1 MSRRTTYVLAG
12 ILAVLL
18 VGSYIVGQQQKTAQ
32 SQAPLPALTPWLNLT
47 RSEISNIT
55 IVDTTS
61 DQKLEIVRNEQNEW
75 RLQSPTAGPAD
86 SQRVDSWLGQWQF
99 LYAQRSLTPT
109 VGLDEFGLAQ
119 PAMIITLTNR
129 TGEATIVQV
138 GKLAPTG
145 LGYYARRVG
154 QDDVAVLGTLVID
167 GARELV
173 KTPPVPP
180 PPTLGAPLGP
190 EIIPTP

>member
-12 ILAVLL
+12 ILVVLL
-18 VGSYIVGQQQKTAQ
+18 AGGFIVGQLQKAAQ
-32 SQAPLPALTPWLNLT
+32 NQASLPALTPWLNLT

-61 DQKLEIVRNEQNEW
+61 GQRLETVRNAQNEW
-75 RLQSPTAGPAD
+75 RLQAPVEGPAD
-86 SQRVDSWLGQWQF
+86 SQKVDSWLGQWQF
-99 LYAQRSLTPT
+99 LYAQRILTPT
-109 VGLDEFGLAQ
+109 AGLDEFGLAQ
-119 PAMIITLTNR
+119 PAMIITLTNQA
-129 TGEATIVQV
+129 GEATIVQV

-154 QDDVAVLGTLVID
+154 QDNVAVLGTLVID
-167 GARELV
+167 GARDLV
-173 KTPPVPP
+173 NTPPVPP
-180 PPTLGAPLGP
+180 PPTIGAPLGP